1 MERKEVLKKNVH
13 TMFLVRDL
21 YEITTYE
28 GMKET
33 YSQNI
38 KRIWVELAMTMANQK
53 STGLSDTELEIM
65 EVFKNTKYTDLEAIL
80 LNTVNLKKMKFDIIN
95 ILCS

>member
-1 MERKEVLKKNVH
+1 MERREVLKKNVH

-21 YEITTYE
+21 YDITTYE

-38 KRIWVELAMTMANQK
+38 KRIWIELAMTMANQK
-53 STGLSDTELEIM
+53 SAGLSDTELEIM
-65 EVFKNTKYTDLEAIL
+65 GTFKDVKYTDTESILEHTL
-80 LNTVNLKKMKFDIIN
+80 KFKKMKFDIIN
-95 ILCS
+95 ILGL

>member
-1 MERKEVLKKNVH
+1 MERREVLKKNVH

-21 YEITTYE
+21 YDITTFE

-38 KRIWVELAMTMANQK
+38 KRIWIELAMTMANQK
-53 STGLSDTELEIM
+53 SAGLSDTELEIM
-65 EVFKNTKYTDLEAIL
+65 GTFKDVKYTDTESILE
-80 LNTVNLKKMKFDIIN
+80 NTLKFKKVKFDIIN
-95 ILCS
+95 ILGL